1 MDAPEQDYDTKLQK
15 ASNELLAEFDKFLS
29 NFFRKSDGK
38 GGSRVRS
45 RVRAREVHWATSNC
59 LDPFQELPQLLD
71 PYLSK
76 WIPLLS
82 KTYLERLQ
90 SRRPEK
96 KNADL
101 LNLLVPVE
109 FAICKI
115 LYTFCKIRGEKV
127 IVHFLNVEA
136 KYLELLLGDIE
147 EAEQSATGESPANT
161 WSWEQRY
168 IVLLWLSHLL
178 LAPFDLS
185 TISSVEL
192 DDAAASDVPGLRLP
206 PNLPGIALRA
216 IPLSIKYLASP
227 GKERD
232 GAKALLV
239 RITMRRD
246 MQQLGILDSLV
257 QWSLSSLRP
266 KDDGSHSTPYFY
278 LGILS
283 YLAGILQSSSDT
295 SDMDK
300 YLSSIFD
307 AVHKLAHQEDATSKT
322 IISLALARKMILK
335 VIRTVIVS
343 FLRHSRQ
350 DMASTELTETAIGYL
365 LENLSDND
373 TPVRLA
379 ASKSLSIITLKLDP
393 DMASQVVEA
402 VLESLN
408 QNVLWKKNL
417 GSKPVRDLSAV
428 SHLEWHGLML
438 TLSHLLYRRS
448 PPAEQLADI
457 IHALLLGLSFEQ
469 RGTSGASVGSNVRD
483 AACFGI
489 WALARRYTTKEL
501 QDISTQSV
509 FAARTH
515 PASSSILQVLGTELA
530 MTASLDSAGN
540 IRRGASAALQELI
553 GRHPDTVEKGIWVVQ
568 AVDYH
573 AVARRSRAMEE
584 VALKAAKL
592 SPQYGEAII
601 DGILTWRGIG
611 DTDAGS
617 RRAAGSA
624 FGALTAEL
632 SFEASEDPF
641 VRFNGAIEL
650 LSDRLKALE
659 KRQVEERHGLLV
671 CFAALLNQ
679 FSRWF
684 KAADGAQIITSLI
697 ADIINRVTGI
707 VSEYKTQTYRRPELI
722 AEGVSRLVSSLAAVI
737 QAALLG
743 DQHVSDIQTMD
754 ELLAQKSTAEFLDLV
769 STVDS
774 VAQKPAAVKE
784 LLTTL
789 RDVVPMWLS
798 RTESDVVDSASTA
811 ALVLLMFSEPVERA
825 DILAEWAATI
835 RNRGSSGKITT
846 ADGYF
851 YTLALAQPLV
861 TTFRQPGDDG
871 KTDIVCETILA
882 RWNADEAQ
890 TGLAKVETR
899 VAILQ
904 SLTRSQILHNQP
916 LVFLDILSDGLDD
929 YTTTAR
935 GDIGSHV
942 RVEALRAVGSLWRRI
957 RDGPSRPIWAGPSIR
972 ALFYGTLRLAA
983 EKFDRVRPEAQV
995 ALSLVLEKQY
1005 GHEFRW
1011 LGLSSEKYFR
1021 ALLQLVDLD
1030 NLPDEIGDIA
1040 KDETGTWMASL
1051 MAGLVTSADTGNE
1064 DLVIASRAALT
1075 TFCNASQRNLDLVYG
1090 ALFDNLK
1097 LRQGEDRVIVPT
1109 LEITAFLFHVGVLQR
1124 SETISLRSLCL
1135 QTQKAGYK
1143 TGNVRKL
1150 EACIKV
1156 YGAVATLGSRR
1167 DEAETAPD
1175 AASTTAAGIQEA
1187 RKRLGALLFH
1197 PWPKVRTMVV
1207 DELWGLV
1214 GEREED
1220 GARLTGF
1227 DWGEADKNKIRT
1239 VVQDL
1244 RLG

>member
-38 GGSRVRS
+38 GGSKVRS

-96 KNADL
+96 KSADL
-101 LNLLVPVE
+101 SNLLAPVE

-115 LYTFCKIRGEKV
+115 LYSFCKIRGEKV

-147 EAEQSATGESPANT
+147 EAEHSATGGSPANP

-192 DDAAASDVPGLRLP
+192 DDGAASDVPGLQLP

-216 IPLSIKYLASP
+216 IPLAKYLASP

-266 KDDGSHSTPYFY
+266 KDDASPSTPYFY

-307 AVHKLAHQEDATSKT
+307 TVHRLSHQEDATSKT

-343 FLRHSRQ
+343 LLRHSRQ

-408 QNVLWKKNL
+408 RNVLWKKNS
-417 GSKPVRDLSAV
+417 GSKPIRDLSAV

-515 PASSSILQVLGTELA
+515 PTSSSILQVLGTELT

-611 DTDAGS
+611 DTDAAS
-617 RRAAGSA
+617 RRDAGSA

-641 VRFNGAIEL
+641 ARFSGAIEL

-679 FSRWF
+679 FCRWF
-684 KAADGAQIITSLI
+684 KAADGAQSITSLI
-697 ADIINRVTGI
+697 ADIINRVTEI
-707 VSEYKTQTYRRPELI
+707 VTEYKTQTYRRPELI
-722 AEGVSRLVSSLAAVI
+722 AEGVSRLVSSLATVI
-737 QAALLG
+737 QASLLG
-743 DQHVSDIQTMD
+743 GGDISQILTID

-769 STVDS
+769 STMDIVQ
-774 VAQKPAAVKE
+774 QKPTAMKE
-784 LLTTL
+784 LLAAL
-789 RDVVPMWLS
+789 RDVIPMWLS
-798 RTESDVVDSASTA
+798 RTEPDVVDSASSA
-811 ALVLLMFSEPVERA
+811 ALVLLIFSEPVERA
-825 DILAEWAATI
+825 DILADWAATI

-846 ADGYF
+846 AHGYF

-861 TTFRQPGDDG
+861 TTFKQPGDDG

-904 SLTRSQILHNQP
+904 SLIRSQILHNQP

-942 RVEALRAVGSLWRRI
+942 RVEALRAVGSLWKRI
-957 RDGPSRPIWAGPSIR
+957 GDGPSKPEWAGPSIK

-1005 GHEFRW
+1005 AHEFRW

-1030 NLPDEIGDIA
+1030 SLPDEIGEIA
-1040 KDETGTWMASL
+1040 RNETNTWMASL

-1097 LRQGEDRVIVPT
+1097 NRQGEDRVVVPT
-1109 LEITAFLFHVGVLQR
+1109 LEITAFLFHVGILQR
-1124 SETISLRSLCL
+1124 SETIKLRSLCL

-1156 YGAVATLGSRR
+1156 YGAVAALGSGRV
-1167 DEAETAPD
+1167 EAEPAPD
-1175 AASTTAAGIQEA
+1175 AASTATAGIQEA

-1214 GEREED
+1214 GEEEED
-1220 GARLTGF
+1220 GARLKGF